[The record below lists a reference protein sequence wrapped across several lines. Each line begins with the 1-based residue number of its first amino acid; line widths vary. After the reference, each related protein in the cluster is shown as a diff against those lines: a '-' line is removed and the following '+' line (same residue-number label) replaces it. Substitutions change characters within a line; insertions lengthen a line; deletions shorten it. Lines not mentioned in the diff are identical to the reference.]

1 MSNVVTVCML
11 KFLCCNIGK
20 KYQNLL
26 RTLLRRHWTALTLV
40 LLSFQMCCIGRRMV
54 DECHRL
60 LFHHHNHGGTLEEHS
75 RFHDASSGRTIR
87 CSAQAQY
94 RVKSKVERFE
104 ITLDCYWALDR
115 PVGPTGLSDWSDEAF
130 TRSDRRTD
138 RATSDC
144 LSDQSDRP
152 VRTDCSRT
160 AHICQSHQCGLLA
173 DYNIAYAAA

>member
-104 ITLDCYWALDR
+104 ITLESIVTGRWTDR
-115 PVGPTGLSDWSDEAF
+115 SVRLVCPTGRMKRLHVPIVGPTGLRPTVCQTS
-130 TRSDRRTD
+130 RTD
-138 RATSDC
+138 RYGQTVAEPPTS
-144 LSDQSDRP
+144 
-152 VRTDCSRT
+152 VN
-160 AHICQSHQCGLLA
+160 HINVAC
-173 DYNIAYAAA
+173 